1 MVRLGTNESSILLM
15 CFNTWK
21 EGRASL
27 LGCRERRVCY
37 QEQFQ
42 TWRYHP
48 LRSGPAQD
56 IQCFSDS
63 TQFTSRSLSTKEQDV
78 QDLCCGGKLRRS
90 PKEQMWEGDRQPW
103 ICYTVMYL
111 LLCGDLIITVL
122 WQGTESNKV

>member
-1 MVRLGTNESSILLM
+1 M

-27 LGCRERRVCY
+27 LGCGERRVCY

-42 TWRYHP
+42 TGRYHP

-78 QDLCCGGKLRRS
+78 QDLCCCGELRRS
-90 PKEQMWEGDRQPW
+90 PEERMWEGDRQPW
-103 ICYTVMYL
+103 FCYTVMYL
-111 LLCGDLIITVL
+111 LLCGDLIISVL
-122 WQGTESNKV
+122 WQGMQSNKV